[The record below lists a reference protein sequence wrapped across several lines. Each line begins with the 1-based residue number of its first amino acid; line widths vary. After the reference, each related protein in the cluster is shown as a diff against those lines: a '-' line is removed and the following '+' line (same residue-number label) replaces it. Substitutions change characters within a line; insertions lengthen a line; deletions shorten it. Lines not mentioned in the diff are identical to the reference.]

1 MVFCNRKTLVPYL
14 CLGIMR
20 SESDVGASRL
30 NCVTTTAFSVTC
42 GMVYTNC
49 SVSLIETTATNTI
62 MDGIKYLRN
71 LFTMVHCC
79 IIPIANIVSFFR
91 MANEEPQL
99 HSDDDEILYVI
110 KRELANPVL
119 AAYPYMKEVSL
130 DLFLFI

>member
-1 MVFCNRKTLVPYL
+1 
-14 CLGIMR
+14 
-20 SESDVGASRL
+20 
-30 NCVTTTAFSVTC
+30 
-42 GMVYTNC
+42 
-49 SVSLIETTATNTI
+49 

-91 MANEEPQL
+91 MANEELQL